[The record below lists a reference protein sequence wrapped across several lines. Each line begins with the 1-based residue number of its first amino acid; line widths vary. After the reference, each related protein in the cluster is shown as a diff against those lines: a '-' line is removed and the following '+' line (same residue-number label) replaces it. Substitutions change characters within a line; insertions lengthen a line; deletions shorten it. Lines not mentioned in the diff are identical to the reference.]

1 MSLAGQS
8 AILPSLQALLGDGAP
23 DLPDDFLDLL
33 PVGIYICDRDGR
45 VVDYN
50 RAAADLWGRAPKR
63 GDPGVRFCGS
73 YQLRSPAGGAVP
85 HAECPMAEVLATGE
99 ARRDEEIVIEREDGT
114 RLTALV
120 SIEPIKGADGRLLG
134 AVNVFRDHSEQHRQR
149 TRLTKKSRKL
159 DTLLQAMPAAVC
171 TTDAEGRITF
181 YNEAATELWGR
192 RPKLGEQRFCGSLKL
207 YRPDG
212 SLLPHDE
219 CPMAMA
225 LKTRSAIKGMEA
237 VAERPDGSRVPFLAY
252 PTPLFDAAGNLSGAV
267 NVLVNLAER
276 HEIHERLRSSEAR
289 YRAVFDNA
297 QVSVWEEDLSDVV
310 GFLEGLRAAGVTD
323 LRAHLQAHPDCIRQA
338 LDRFR
343 ITGVNAYT
351 LELFEAEHE
360 DALAQS
366 LDAIIVPETEQILVE
381 ELVALWEGRRRFE
394 GETVL
399 RSLTGRRIDAVVTIA
414 FEGERAARS
423 IVTIHDVTERKG
435 SELAAQQ
442 LAAIV
447 ESSGDAIVAKD
458 LDGIITSWNQ
468 GAERLFGYT
477 AEEAVGQP
485 VAMLIPADRRSEEAE
500 ILANIRSGNRVD
512 HYDTLR
518 QRKDGSLVNIS
529 LTVSP
534 IRAADGT
541 IVGASK
547 IARDITEHAEAQQQ
561 QQLLLRE
568 MNHRIKNLLTLSSG
582 LVSLSARYAKT
593 PAELASAVQERLNA
607 LARAQEMVLPGTAG
621 DAERSTTLH
630 ALIRT
635 IVSPYDDP
643 ADSATSR
650 IELRGRD
657 TEIAGRAVTGFALLL
672 HEFATNAAKYGALS
686 GSEGRVEIDCAE
698 EGDTFV
704 ILWRERGGPAV
715 DPENDRNGFGSV
727 LSRATVKGQLRGELI
742 KEWHPDGLTIRLST
756 PKQRLLS

>member
-23 DLPDDFLDLL
+23 GLPDGFLDLL

-50 RAAADLWGRAPKR
+50 RAAAELWGRSPKR
-63 GDPGVRFCGS
+63 GDPGLRFCGS
-73 YQLRSPAGGAVP
+73 YQLRSPAGGAIP

-114 RLTALV
+114 QLTALV

-149 TRLTKKSRKL
+149 TRLAQQSRKL
-159 DTLLQAMPAAVC
+159 DALLQAMPAAVY

-181 YNEAATELWGR
+181 YNEAAAELWGR
-192 RPKLGEQRFCGSLKL
+192 RPELGAQQFCGSLKL

-212 SLLPHDE
+212 SPLPHDE

-237 VAERPDGSRVPFLAY
+237 VAERPDGRRVPFLAY
-252 PTPLFDAAGNLSGAV
+252 PTPLFDAAGSLSGAV
-267 NVLVNLAER
+267 NVLVDLAER

-289 YRAVFDNA
+289 YRAIFDNA
-297 QVSVWEEDLSDVV
+297 QVSVWEVDFSEVLD
-310 GFLEGLRAAGVTD
+310 FLDKLRARGVTD
-323 LRAHLQAHPDCIRQA
+323 LAAHLAAHPDCAVQA
-338 LDRFR
+338 LSRRR

-351 LELFEAEHE
+351 LELFEAQSE
-360 DALAQS
+360 DNLLEALERVR
-366 LDAIIVPETEQILVE
+366 LPETQRILPEQL
-381 ELVALWEGRRRFE
+381 ACLWEGRRRFE
-394 GETVL
+394 SDTVL
-399 RSLTGRRIDAVVTIA
+399 RSLKGRRMDVVVNIA
-414 FEGERAARS
+414 FAGERAECS
-423 IVTIHDVTERKG
+423 VVTIHDVTERKTA
-435 SELAAQQ
+435 ELAAQR

-447 ESSGDAIVAKD
+447 ESSHDAILSKN
-458 LDGIITSWNQ
+458 LDGIIMSWNG

-477 AEEAVGQP
+477 AEEALGRP
-485 VAMLIPADRRSEEAE
+485 VVMLIPPDRRDEEDM
-500 ILANIRSGNRVD
+500 ILANIRSGKRVD

-547 IARDITEHAEAQQQ
+547 IARDTTEHTEAQQQ

-593 PAELASAVQERLNA
+593 PAELASAVQERLHA
-607 LARAQEMVLPGTAG
+607 LARAQEMVLPSTAG

-630 ALIRT
+630 TLIRT

-643 ADSATSR
+643 ADSASSR

-657 TEIAGRAVTGFALLL
+657 TEISGRAVTGFALLL

-686 GSEGRVEIDCAE
+686 ASEGRVEIDCAE

-704 ILWRERGGPAV
+704 VLWRERGGPAV
-715 DPENDRNGFGSV
+715 DPDNGGNGFGSV
-727 LSRATVKGQLRGELI
+727 LSRATVKGQLRGELT

-756 PKQRLLS
+756 PKERLLA